1 MGKKNIIITGG
12 ELFNKGAQS
21 MTFVTVDQL
30 KRRYPDKEIIL
41 ISNQDYKRDEEE
53 KKQYSFRILQLHGI
67 FELVGGVYKWGWNFK
82 NKLQKRQKDNKLIA
96 EIKKILSNTDM
107 IIDISGYAL
116 SSQRGVKTSIAY
128 LMKVK
133 LAKKYG
139 IKVFLMPQSFGPFS
153 YKGTW
158 KHIIN
163 KIIKK
168 YMRYPEI
175 IYAREEEGYELL
187 SRKYNLRNVKKAYDL
202 VLSNTGI
209 DISNIYVQRAKL
221 TDICGAHDV
230 AIIPNMKNFQHG
242 DKEQVLRVYDMCI
255 NHLTNLGKTVY
266 LVRHSFEDIKACK
279 LIKERFSQ
287 DNKVILIENEF
298 SCIEYENLV
307 KKFDFI
313 IASRYHSIIHA
324 YKNGTPC
331 IAIGW
336 ATKYHELLKT
346 FKQED
351 YILDVRK
358 NMDTNS
364 IVEAVDKML
373 EKYQEESDTILE
385 ILEEVQG
392 ENVFDIIGGE
402 K

>member
-1 MGKKNIIITGG
+1 
-12 ELFNKGAQS
+12 
-21 MTFVTVDQL
+21 
-30 KRRYPDKEIIL
+30 
-41 ISNQDYKRDEEE
+41 
-53 KKQYSFRILQLHGI
+53 
-67 FELVGGVYKWGWNFK
+67 
-82 NKLQKRQKDNKLIA
+82 
-96 EIKKILSNTDM
+96 
-107 IIDISGYAL
+107 
-116 SSQRGVKTSIAY
+116 
-128 LMKVK
+128 
-133 LAKKYG
+133 
-139 IKVFLMPQSFGPFS
+139 
-153 YKGTW
+153 
-158 KHIIN
+158 
-163 KIIKK
+163 
-168 YMRYPEI
+168 
-175 IYAREEEGYELL
+175 
-187 SRKYNLRNVKKAYDL
+187 
-202 VLSNTGI
+202 
-209 DISNIYVQRAKL
+209 
-221 TDICGAHDV
+221 
-230 AIIPNMKNFQHG
+230 MKNFQHG

-266 LVRHSFEDIKACK
+266 LVRNTLEDIKACK

-351 YILDVRK
+351 YIFDVRK